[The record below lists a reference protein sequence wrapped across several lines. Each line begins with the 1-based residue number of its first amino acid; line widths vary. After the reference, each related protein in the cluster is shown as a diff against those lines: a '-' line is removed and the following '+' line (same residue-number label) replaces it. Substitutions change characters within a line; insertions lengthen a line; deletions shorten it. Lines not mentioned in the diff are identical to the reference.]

1 MQSTRAK
8 CRAVKIEMVDREVAR
23 ILATKTEAERLQIA
37 WGLWRSAR
45 DMLLNLIASQQPELS
60 AEEVDRIVAERMSH
74 AG

>member
-1 MQSTRAK
+1 
-8 CRAVKIEMVDREVAR
+8 MVDREMAR

-45 DMLLNLIASQQPELS
+45 DMLRNLISSQSPELS
-60 AEEVDRIVAERMSH
+60 VEEVNRVVAERMSH

>member
-8 CRAVKIEMVDREVAR
+8 NRPVKIEMVDREMAR

-45 DMLLNLIASQQPELS
+45 DMLRNLIASQRPELS